1 MRRERT
7 KSRRDA
13 ARGAEVRFGRPR
25 KLNPRPGTLAQRL
38 SSEGN
43 LVRQVAKTFIVHAA
57 TIYRLSGGGRLSV
70 FSVPLLP
77 NTQNRRAGA
86 LAHGQRTR
94 LLVPA

>member
-1 MRRERT
+1 
-7 KSRRDA
+7 
-13 ARGAEVRFGRPR
+13 VRFGRPR
-25 KLNPRPGTLAQRL
+25 KLNPKQGTLAQPF

-43 LVRQVAKTFIVHAA
+43 LVRQVAETFIVHAP
-57 TIYRLSGGGRLSV
+57 TIYPLSGGGRLSV

-86 LAHGQRTR
+86 GAHGQRTR